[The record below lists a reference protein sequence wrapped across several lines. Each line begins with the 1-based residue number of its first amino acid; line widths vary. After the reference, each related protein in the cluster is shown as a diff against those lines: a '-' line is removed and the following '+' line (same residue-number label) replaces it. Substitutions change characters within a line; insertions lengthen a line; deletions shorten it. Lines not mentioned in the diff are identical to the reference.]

1 MQFAFKQVG
10 QIAVTPAVTMALSI
24 LTSMM
29 LSHLIGYVI
38 RSTFTA
44 MIRRVAL

>member
-1 MQFAFKQVG
+1 MQFAFEQVG
-10 QIAVTPAVTMALSI
+10 QIAVFTAVTMAVPI
-24 LTSMM
+24 LTSMI

-44 MIRRVAL
+44 MFSRVSL